1 MTLECRDTGCRP
13 ILENMQK
20 PLGNPAMKNLF
31 AVIGLCVVLKKG
43 YEFYREYSEL
53 KRDRQRPPPSAS

>member
-1 MTLECRDTGCRP
+1 
-13 ILENMQK
+13 
-20 PLGNPAMKNLF
+20 MKNLF

-53 KRDRQRPPPSAS
+53 KRDSRRPPPSAS